1 MYKAVVPLGGSM
13 FDNLP
18 SYAYKSGYEV
28 KKGGLITNPH
38 CMGAIQLNPHCMGA
52 IQVNPHCMNGV
63 ALGSDATAEEKQK
76 ALENTGKFG
85 LGSLVC
91 LGIVVYCIS
100 KMEK

>member
-1 MYKAVVPLGGSM
+1 MYKAVIPIGGSM

-52 IQVNPHCMNGV
+52 I
-63 ALGSDATAEEKQK
+63 ALGSDATASEKQK

-85 LGSLVC
+85 LGSLVV
-91 LGIVVYCIS
+91 LGVVVYCIS
-100 KMEK
+100 NMEKKK